1 MRSSL
6 CWRPLAR
13 GIGGEREQGTNYRL
27 KVFRRV
33 IGQLLELALFRI
45 CEFDAGA
52 TALELIDDPPGAS
65 LRVAQA

>member
-1 MRSSL
+1 MSAPPSR
-6 CWRPLAR
+6 A
-13 GIGGEREQGTNYRL
+13 GFGGERERGKNYRL

-33 IGQLLELALFRI
+33 IDQLLELALFRI

-52 TALELIDDPPGAS
+52 TALELIDDPPGAG

>member
-6 CWRPLAR
+6 CRRPLAPADF
-13 GIGGEREQGTNYRL
+13 GGERERGTNYRL

-45 CEFDAGA
+45 CEF
-52 TALELIDDPPGAS
+52 EPPRRRS
-65 LRVAQA
+65 

>member
-1 MRSSL
+1 MSAPPSR
-6 CWRPLAR
+6 A
-13 GIGGEREQGTNYRL
+13 GFGGERERGTNYRL

-52 TALELIDDPPGAS
+52 TRS
-65 LRVAQA
+65 